1 MKNTLE
7 INEDNYKGYVELYK
21 AYNSFYTEDAYKYT
35 TNLVRG
41 TEVGIV
47 TAALTGIISYFGDS
61 ILPTQVVGNCPIVMV
76 IVGSGGLVYLG
87 YQHIKFIRKLIE
99 RKKQVKESY
108 PDVDISFGSS
118 KLKDALMREKILVF
132 KDYGNCEV
140 LMFDV
145 ESYEKMLIAK
155 NLNDAL
161 ICDDKQIE
169 NEEQDPALRK
179 IRKRI

>member
-1 MKNTLE
+1 
-7 INEDNYKGYVELYK
+7 
-21 AYNSFYTEDAYKYT
+21 
-35 TNLVRG
+35 
-41 TEVGIV
+41 
-47 TAALTGIISYFGDS
+47 
-61 ILPTQVVGNCPIVMV
+61 
-76 IVGSGGLVYLG
+76 
-87 YQHIKFIRKLIE
+87 
-99 RKKQVKESY
+99 
-108 PDVDISFGSS
+108 
-118 KLKDALMREKILVF
+118 MREKILVF